1 MFSPPA
7 KFFFLISVVI
17 SLLMTAILPKSVAI
31 LENVSGLKLID
42 KYSKKAKQIHSILRM
57 AKCRH
62 LGSIGNLTVNKYY

>member
-1 MFSPPA
+1 
-7 KFFFLISVVI
+7 
-17 SLLMTAILPKSVAI
+17 MTAILPKSVAI